1 MNVYLNHLAMISALG
16 NGVDETRK
24 NLFNGASPG
33 MMFSDKYS
41 LGKSLYLGTVG
52 DNLPSLSTF
61 PLEYRSRNNQVL
73 LGAFKQIE
81 NEIIACIKNA
91 DKTRIAVVMGSST
104 SGISEEEDAM
114 KFYFSEGEFPP
125 EFHLNQREFAS
136 PARFLAY
143 LLNIKGPSYTISTAC
158 TSSAKAIISGAR
170 LLNTGL
176 FDYVVAGG
184 VDTLCQF
191 TVAGFSALESVSD
204 VVCNPFSANRKGIN
218 IGEAAALFLMSRNK
232 SAVRLSGWGESSDGY
247 HISAPDPFGNG
258 AKLAI
263 SKAVSMAGIYLNQ
276 IEYINLHGTSTIQN
290 DAMEASLIHSLGLN
304 TPVSSTKPLT
314 GHALGAAG
322 AIETA
327 ICWMTLTDS
336 GRLPPHIWDSVQDQ
350 NLPRLNLETNALNSA
365 PSIVMNNNF
374 AFGGNNT
381 SLILERE

>member
-1 MNVYLNHLAMISALG
+1 MNIYLNHLALISALG
-16 NGVDETRK
+16 NGVDETRQ
-24 NLFNGASPG
+24 NLFKGSSPG
-33 MMFSDKYS
+33 MRFSDSYS
-41 LGKSLYLGTVG
+41 PGKSLYLGMVG
-52 DNLPSLSTF
+52 DDLPSLSTF

-73 LGAFKQIE
+73 LSAFKQIE
-81 NEIIACIKNA
+81 SEIFTSIKNT
-91 DKTRIAVVMGSST
+91 DKTRVAVVMGSST
-104 SGISEEEDAM
+104 SGISEEENAM
-114 KFYFSEGEFPP
+114 NFCLSEGRFPP
-125 EFHLNQREFAS
+125 DFHLNQREFAS
-136 PARFLAY
+136 PSRFLAY

-158 TSSAKAIISGAR
+158 TSSAKAIASGAR

-204 VVCNPFSANRKGIN
+204 VKCNPFSANRKGIN
-218 IGEAAALFLMSRNK
+218 IGEGAALFLMSRNK
-232 SAVRLSGWGESSDGY
+232 SSVKLSGWGESSDGY
-247 HISAPDPFGNG
+247 HISAPDPSGNG

-263 SKAVSMAGIYLNQ
+263 SKAVSMAGIDLNQ

-290 DAMEASLIHSLGLN
+290 DAMEASLIHSLGHKM
-304 TPVSSTKPLT
+304 PVSSTKPLT
-314 GHALGAAG
+314 GHTLGAAG

-336 GRLPPHIWDSVQDQ
+336 GMLPPHIWDFSQDQ
-350 NLPRLNLETNALNSA
+350 NLPKLNLETNQLKSA
-365 PSIVMNNNF
+365 PRVVMNNNF